1 MLKPKAQNKNH
12 ILVYIFELW
21 ALTLNLVYGSF
32 VHQCEKICFLFQN
45 YFLKQGQRGDL
56 PRLDNIVL
64 YYLISTCAPA
74 ASSSFLK
81 LSTSALETPSFSVFG
96 APSTRSL
103 ASFKPRPVIVLTSL
117 ITLILSAP
125 EFLRIIVNS
134 VFSSAG
140 AAPAATAAPA
150 TWAATATGAAAV
162 TPNLFSNSFTSSAI
176 SITVELS
183 INFITSCFEIFAIF
197 KTSIFNLF
205 N

>member
-96 APSTRSL
+96 DLCPKS
-103 ASFKPRPVIVLTSL
+103 KVKGIGILTSL
-117 ITLILSAP
+117 SPSLKA
-125 EFLRIIVNS
+125 IIS
-134 VFSSAG
+134 
-140 AAPAATAAPA
+140 
-150 TWAATATGAAAV
+150 
-162 TPNLFSNSFTSSAI
+162 
-176 SITVELS
+176 
-183 INFITSCFEIFAIF
+183 
-197 KTSIFNLF
+197 KT
-205 N
+205 

>member
-32 VHQCEKICFLFQN
+32 VNKCEKICFLFQN

-125 EFLRIIVNS
+125 VFLRIIVNS
-134 VFSSAG
+134 VFLLPEQLLLPLQRLLHG
-140 AAPAATAAPA
+140 LLQPQ
-150 TWAATATGAAAV
+150 G
-162 TPNLFSNSFTSSAI
+162 L
-176 SITVELS
+176 L
-183 INFITSCFEIFAIF
+183 
-197 KTSIFNLF
+197 L
-205 N
+205 